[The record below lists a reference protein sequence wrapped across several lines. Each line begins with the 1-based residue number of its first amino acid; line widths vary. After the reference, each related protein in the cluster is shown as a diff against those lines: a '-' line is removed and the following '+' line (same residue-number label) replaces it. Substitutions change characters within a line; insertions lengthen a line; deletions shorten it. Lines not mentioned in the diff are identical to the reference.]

1 VSAATETKTLEL
13 SAALMP
19 NERTGPILS
28 GRVQPEGIRLLA
40 TPCHASEMFWRQ
52 L

>member
-1 VSAATETKTLEL
+1 MSAAAQTSTLEL

-19 NERTGPILS
+19 NDRTARILD

-40 TPCHASEMFWRQ
+40 TP
-52 L
+52 